1 LTSCLTYAKTV
12 MEEASPIKIA
22 LSTFEYDRNLI
33 GGAGVYAL
41 ELSRWLQKLCE
52 LTVFSCGVYQSPP
65 DAFAASWYG
74 TGAANVRYHR
84 LPAFLRSHGIAAFFY
99 YALSQKVPAGNDV
112 FLVNDLSQ
120 GLAVHSDIPIVQIL
134 HHLPSSDLDKSPTST
149 RWRVAIR
156 TQAALEKRALKRAQA
171 IICQSRDTMENA
183 AARYPE
189 HAAKFRVIPNGVDV
203 YRFAPAKGSAESTD
217 SETPLLLC
225 VARGLE
231 IRKGLSYLIEAFAAV
246 QRVSAAELVIVGKD
260 SQGLRGQLLA
270 QARALG
276 VADLITLIDSVSQ
289 RDLISLYQRA
299 TMTVVPS
306 VLEGFSRPALESMA
320 CGSPVVGSAVG
331 AIPELLDEN
340 SGVLIPPGDAR
351 SLASAITD
359 LLQDTK
365 KAKRL
370 GIAARERAVACF
382 SWDTVAKR
390 VLSVCEQTVS
400 G

>member
-1 LTSCLTYAKTV
+1 MK
-12 MEEASPIKIA
+12 EASIIKIA

-41 ELSRWLQKLCE
+41 ELSRWLQGLCE
-52 LTVFSCGVYQSPP
+52 LSVYSCGAYESPP

-84 LPAFLRSHGIAAFFY
+84 IPAFLRSHGVVAFFY
-99 YALSQKVPAGNDV
+99 YALSQKVLAGNDI

-120 GLAVHSDIPIVQIL
+120 GLTVHSNIPIVQIL
-134 HHLPSSDLDKSPTST
+134 HHLPSSELEKSPTST
-149 RWRVAIR
+149 RSRVAIR
-156 TQAALEKRALKRAQA
+156 MQATLEKRALKRAQA

-183 AARYPE
+183 SVRYPE
-189 HAAKFRVIPNGVDV
+189 NAAKVTVIPNGVDV
-203 YRFAPAKGSAESTD
+203 HRFAPAKGSYETTD
-217 SETPLLLC
+217 CETPRLLC

-231 IRKGLSYLIEAFAAV
+231 VRKGIDCLIEAFADV
-246 QRVSAAELVIVGKD
+246 QRVSPAKLVIVGKD
-260 SQGLRGQLLA
+260 SHGLKAELLT

-276 VADLITLIDSVSQ
+276 IADITFIDSVSQ
-289 RDLISLYQRA
+289 RDLISLYQQA
-299 TMTVVPS
+299 TMTIVPS
-306 VLEGFSRPALESMA
+306 LLEGFSRPTLESMA
-320 CGSPVVGSAVG
+320 CGTPVVGSAVG
-331 AIPELLDEN
+331 AIPELLNEN
-340 SGVLIPPGDAR
+340 SGVLTPPGDAR
-351 SLASAITD
+351 SLASAIIN

-365 KAKRL
+365 KVKRL

-382 SWDTVAKR
+382 SWENIAKR

>member
-1 LTSCLTYAKTV
+1 LSAKT
-12 MEEASPIKIA
+12 
-22 LSTFEYDRNLI
+22 
-33 GGAGVYAL
+33 
-41 ELSRWLQKLCE
+41 
-52 LTVFSCGVYQSPP
+52 
-65 DAFAASWYG
+65 
-74 TGAANVRYHR
+74 
-84 LPAFLRSHGIAAFFY
+84 RS
-99 YALSQKVPAGNDV
+99 
-112 FLVNDLSQ
+112 
-120 GLAVHSDIPIVQIL
+120 
-134 HHLPSSDLDKSPTST
+134 
-149 RWRVAIR
+149 
-156 TQAALEKRALKRAQA
+156 
-171 IICQSRDTMENA
+171 
-183 AARYPE
+183 
-189 HAAKFRVIPNGVDV
+189 
-203 YRFAPAKGSAESTD
+203 
-217 SETPLLLC
+217 
-225 VARGLE
+225 
-231 IRKGLSYLIEAFAAV
+231 
-246 QRVSAAELVIVGKD
+246 
-260 SQGLRGQLLA
+260 
-270 QARALG
+270 ALG

>member
-1 LTSCLTYAKTV
+1 MK
-12 MEEASPIKIA
+12 EASIIKIA

-41 ELSRWLQKLCE
+41 ELSRWLQRLCE
-52 LTVFSCGVYQSPP
+52 LTVYSCGVYESPP

-134 HHLPSSDLDKSPTST
+134 HHLPSSEFEKAPTST
-149 RWRVAIR
+149 RSRVAIR

-171 IICQSRDTMENA
+171 ILCQSRDTMENA
-183 AARYPE
+183 ARLYPE
-189 HAAKFRVIPNGVDV
+189 HAAKVRVIPNGVDV
-203 YRFAPAKGSAESTD
+203 HRFAPAKGSAERTD
-217 SETPLLLC
+217 LETPLIVC

-231 IRKGLSYLIEAFAAV
+231 ARKGIDCLIEAFAAV

-260 SQGLRGQLLA
+260 SQGLKGQLLTL
-270 QARALG
+270 ARALG
-276 VADLITLIDSVSQ
+276 VADLITFIDSVSQ

-299 TMTVVPS
+299 TMTVIPS

-320 CGSPVVGSAVG
+320 CGTPVV
-331 AIPELLDEN
+331 
-340 SGVLIPPGDAR
+340 
-351 SLASAITD
+351 
-359 LLQDTK
+359 
-365 KAKRL
+365 
-370 GIAARERAVACF
+370 
-382 SWDTVAKR
+382 
-390 VLSVCEQTVS
+390 
-400 G
+400 